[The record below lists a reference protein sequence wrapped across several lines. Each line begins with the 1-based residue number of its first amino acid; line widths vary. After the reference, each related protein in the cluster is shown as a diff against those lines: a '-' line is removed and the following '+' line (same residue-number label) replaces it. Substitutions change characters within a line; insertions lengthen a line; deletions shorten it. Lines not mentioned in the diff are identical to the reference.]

1 LRRQVEESN
10 HTRLE
15 ALTGPMHEFTAFD
28 SGKDPKKME
37 SCIAP
42 GLIRLKKNAQVMLLK
57 NMDSTLVNGSLGI
70 VIGFVGEGRF
80 TTLGSLRKRMAP
92 NKREQVTDLDLQDIL
107 ARPYPVVRFADDR
120 EIVIE
125 NDRWSMTL
133 PGKMPKKIAGTK
145 RGRKKKEYGEGG
157 KSRKRGMGFF
167 KLIIVICNPF
177 VSFFAF
183 RWYRASQ

>member
-1 LRRQVEESN
+1 
-10 HTRLE
+10 
-15 ALTGPMHEFTAFD
+15 MHEFTAFD
-28 SGKDPKKME
+28 SGKDPKKMD

-107 ARPYPVVRFADDR
+107 AKPYPVVRFADDR

-133 PGKMPKKIAGTK
+133 PGKVPQGNET
-145 RGRKKKEYGEGG
+145 KKKKKNMGKEGRVG
-157 KSRKRGMGFF
+157 KWA
-167 KLIIVICNPF
+167 CA
-177 VSFFAF
+177 SFD
-183 RWYRASQ
+183 SE